1 MDTNKK
7 ERKKELMF
15 VLILFPLF
23 AFGGC
28 ALLGREMLRY
38 DQQPVDNAKIHDIN
52 TATEDRDVAMAS

>member
-1 MDTNKK
+1 
-7 ERKKELMF
+7 MF

-38 DQQPVDNAKIHDIN
+38 DQLSVNDAKIRDIN
-52 TATEDRDVAMAS
+52 SVTEVTDVTDVVEIAMAS